1 MENSGRKMLF
11 CDSSLCGELLQE
23 GIIFLYDSSVE
34 NCCREVL
41 FCDTEPVWRPV
52 AGMYCFV
59 MRSQCGE
66 LFQEGVVL

>member
-11 CDSSLCGELLQE
+11 SDRSQCGELLQE
-23 GIIFLYDSSVE
+23 GIVLQSRSSVE

-66 LFQEGVVL
+66 LFLEGVVL